1 MGKVKMIPQKYIDK
15 IIEKSPNA
23 ILMSTTYINNDTVL
37 DVYCKKHDVRYQ
49 KPLKY
54 LIKNNGCSMCTR
66 EIMSKNRSYTTEKF
80 KEIVRLKNPHIEVLG
95 AYTEQGCKIQCRCL
109 IHDIEFYPNSVSLTQ
124 GKGGCP
130 VCTQEIHGKQRIS
143 SEDIKQRFYELN
155 STLKLM
161 DDNIKLDTQVKIYCT
176 VCNQYFYKT
185 LSYAY
190 IKDRQCHCSI
200 CINRTIVKGIND
212 VATTRPD
219 LVKYFK
225 NKDDAYKYGHGM
237 TKKLIFVCPDC
248 GHEKELKIEI
258 LAREGFGC
266 PCCGDGVSYPNKF
279 IRSFIRQL
287 NVVNVC
293 FEYSPDWAKKYFYD
307 CYFEYNGKKYIIE
320 VDGQQHFKRSS
331 NFEMTLEEVQERD
344 KEKAYLAEENDCIL
358 IRIDAQK
365 SNKDYILHQI
375 KSGLLSKLFYLSEID
390 WEKCDLDATSNLAKE
405 VCLYAEK
412 TMPDKYKDICQ
423 KFDIKCDT
431 TIRDYLRQGV
441 KYGWCS
447 NRVIEKLAVPKKVS
461 VYDKDDNLL
470 YIFNGITECSDK
482 MSKMHNRKFS
492 KIGISNNC
500 HNIRNDYKDYVFK
513 FTYNTI

>member
-1 MGKVKMIPQKYIDK
+1 MGKVKIIPQKYIDK
-15 IIEKSPNA
+15 I
-23 ILMSTTYINNDTVL
+23 MSHNSYVLLISNEYINEKTELQFHCQKHNIKYYQTL
-37 DVYCKKHDVRYQ
+37 KSSLIRNGCPECKKEKVRY
-49 KPLKY
+49 
-54 LIKNNGCSMCTR
+54 N
-66 EIMSKNRSYTTEKF
+66 SYTTEEF
-80 KEIVRLKNPHIEVLG
+80 KEKVKLKNPHIEVLG
-95 AYTEQGCKIQCRCL
+95 EYTKQGCKILCRCL
-109 IHDIEFYPNSVSLTQ
+109 IHNVEFYPVSQSLLQ

-130 VCTQEIHGKQRIS
+130 VCNLERPQQRKQ
-143 SEDIKQRFYELN
+143 SEDLKNIFHRLN
-155 STLKLM
+155 PTLKIV
-161 DDNIKLDTQVKIYCT
+161 DNDVRLNTWVKVYCS
-176 VCNQYFYKT
+176 VCKQYFDKMLTQQYVSHK
-185 LSYAY
+185 
-190 IKDRQCHCSI
+190 KCSCSV
-200 CINRTIVKGIND
+200 CINRVIVKGFND

-219 LVKYFK
+219 LIKYFK
-225 NKDDAYKYGHGM
+225 DKDDAYKYGHGM
-237 TKKLIFVCPDC
+237 TKKLTFICPDC
-248 GHEKELKIEI
+248 GYEKELRIETLSI
-258 LAREGFGC
+258 EGFGC

-287 NVVNVC
+287 NVNNVC
-293 FEYSPDWAKKYFYD
+293 FEYSPEWAGRYFYD
-307 CYFEYNGKKYIIE
+307 CYFEYNNKKYIIE
-320 VDGQQHFKRSS
+320 VDGQQHFKKSS

-344 KEKAYLAEENDCIL
+344 KEKTYLAEKNNCIL

-365 SNKDYILHQI
+365 SNKDYMLHQI
-375 KSGLLSKLFYLSEID
+375 KSGLLFELFDLSMID

-405 VCLYAEK
+405 ICIYAEK

-423 KFDIKCDT
+423 KFNIKCDT

-482 MSKMHNRKFS
+482 MSKMYNHKFS

-500 HNIRNDYKDYVFK
+500 HNIRSDYAGYVFK